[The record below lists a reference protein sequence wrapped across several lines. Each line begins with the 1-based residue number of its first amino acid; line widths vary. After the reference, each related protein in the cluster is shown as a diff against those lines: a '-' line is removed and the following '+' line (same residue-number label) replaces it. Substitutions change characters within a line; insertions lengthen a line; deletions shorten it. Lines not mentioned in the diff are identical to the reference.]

1 MNVLRSLGLVLAL
14 LAALALLP
22 APTRAAQ
29 PPAEDVVAP
38 ENDILADPSV
48 RVSVALLKDR
58 VLPGDQI
65 ALAVIFDHAPNWHV
79 NTNSPRE
86 LPGFKPMPTTVTLS
100 GPGEAALP
108 ASVVVGPQQWPAGKE
123 ITVYFTGSP
132 EKLEV
137 LAGKAIVYVPIIVAA
152 DAAPGAVPISV
163 KVEYQACD
171 DRICL
176 IPETLTFDKVLT
188 VEPAGT
194 VLPPRDASAAA
205 TFAGFDVTV
214 FAKML
219 SGELKPAG
227 KPIEFNVF
235 GRSFTI
241 DAAGAGLA
249 LLLLLAALGGFLL
262 NLTPCVLPVIPIKIL
277 GLSAAA
283 GNPRR
288 CFYLGVVM
296 SLGVVAFWL
305 ALGGAIAFIAGFKAI
320 NQLFQTPWFS
330 LGVGAFIAL
339 MAVGMLG
346 VFSLKLP
353 NAVYL
358 LDPKRESAAGSFM
371 FGVLTAVLSTPCT
384 APFMGTAA
392 AWAAKQPSPVTLAT
406 FAAIG
411 LGMALPYLILA
422 ASPKLVEKVPRS
434 GPASDLVKQVMGML
448 MLAVAAFFV
457 GTGLDPMLR
466 LPVDPPVRGHW
477 WLVAALVIFA
487 MVWMVA
493 RTFKITK
500 SIVRRGFF
508 SLVALLFCAASVV
521 GARHFTDRGPI
532 RWIGYTPERF
542 EEARAAGKVV
552 VVDFTAEWCLNCMAL
567 EAAVLFRPEV
577 ASVLNSEAVVP
588 LKVDLT
594 GDNKPGQEKLKAL
607 NWVGIPLLA
616 IYGPGLPEPRKYDS
630 YTVSTVLDAIDA
642 ARGTARGSG
651 GGAGGG
657 AVGSGR

>member
-1 MNVLRSLGLVLAL
+1 MTLARTLGLLL
-14 LAALALLP
+14 PILAALALLAP
-22 APTRAAQ
+22 ARAAQ
-29 PPAEDVVAP
+29 PPSDSLVAP

-86 LPGFKPMPTTVTLS
+86 LPGFKPMPSTVTLS
-100 GPGEAALP
+100 GPAEAALP
-108 ASVVVGPQQWPAGKE
+108 NSLTVGPQQWPAGKE

-137 LAGKAIVYVPIIVAA
+137 LAGKAIVYVPIMIAS

-176 IPETLTFDKVLT
+176 IPETVTFEQVLT
-188 VEPAGT
+188 IEPAGT
-194 VLPPRDASAAA
+194 VLPPRDASLAS
-205 TFAGFDVTV
+205 TFAGFDTTV

-219 SGELKPAG
+219 SGELKAAG

-262 NLTPCVLPVIPIKIL
+262 NLTPCVLPVIPIKVL

-288 CFYLGVVM
+288 CFYLGVIM

-320 NQLFQTPWFS
+320 NQLFQTPLFS
-330 LGVGAFIAL
+330 LGVGAFIAV
-339 MAVGMLG
+339 MAIGMLG
-346 VFSLKLP
+346 LFSLKLP
-353 NAVYL
+353 SAVYL

-392 AWAAKQPSPVTLAT
+392 AWAAKQPAPVTLAT
-406 FAAIG
+406 FVAIG

-434 GPASDLVKQVMGML
+434 GPASDLVKQVMGLL

-466 LPVDPPVRGHW
+466 LPVDPPVRTHW
-477 WLVAALVIFA
+477 WIVAAIVVAA
-487 MVWMVA
+487 MIWMVA
-493 RTFKITK
+493 RTFTITR
-500 SIVRRGFF
+500 SLPRRAVF
-508 SLVALLFCAASVV
+508 SLLALVFCGLSVV

-532 RWIGYTPERF
+532 NWIGYTPERF
-542 EEARAAGKVV
+542 AEARDAGKVV
-552 VVDFTAEWCLNCMAL
+552 VIDFTAEWCLNCKAL

-577 ASVLNSEAVVP
+577 ASILNSDAVVP

-630 YTVSTVLDAIDA
+630 YTVSTVLDAIKA
-642 ARGTARGSG
+642 AQGTPA
-651 GGAGGG
+651 GGAGG
-657 AVGSGR
+657 AGR